1 MRYSI
6 LLLLTLIISGSVFA
20 QQDAEEGKLIFR
32 SRCASC
38 HAVDRRLVGPALQN
52 VYDRR
57 DNKWIIDFVHSSQTV
72 IKKGDAD
79 AVALF
84 EEYNKTI
91 MPDHKDLSEA
101 QINNILAYIKQ
112 QGEQAGSKKT
122 GTAAYVPPYVRPY
135 ENKNSFIDK
144 IVYLNFDE
152 KQSPIKKDDFMSWF
166 LIAVI
171 IAILLILLYVLVFF
185 NTIMTLY
192 GSGAAIKAK
201 QQPTKEEHDSEDQP

>member
-1 MRYSI
+1 MKYGI
-6 LLLLTLIISGSVFA
+6 LLLLTLIISSNVSA
-20 QQDAEEGKLIFR
+20 QQDVEEGKLIFR

-57 DNKWIIDFVHSSQTV
+57 ENKWIVDFVHSSQTM
-72 IKKGDAD
+72 IKKGDPD

-84 EEYNKTI
+84 DEYNNTV

-101 QINNILAYIKQ
+101 QISNIIAYVKQ
-112 QGEQAGSKKT
+112 QTEQTESKKS
-122 GTAAYVPPYVRPY
+122 GTSTYTPPYVRPY

-152 KQSPIKKDDFMSWF
+152 KQRPIKKDDFMSWF

-171 IAILLILLYVLVFF
+171 IFILLLLLYILVFF
-185 NTIMTLY
+185 NTIMELY
-192 GSGAAIKAK
+192 APEGAHK
-201 QQPTKEEHDSEDQP
+201 KEKLLK